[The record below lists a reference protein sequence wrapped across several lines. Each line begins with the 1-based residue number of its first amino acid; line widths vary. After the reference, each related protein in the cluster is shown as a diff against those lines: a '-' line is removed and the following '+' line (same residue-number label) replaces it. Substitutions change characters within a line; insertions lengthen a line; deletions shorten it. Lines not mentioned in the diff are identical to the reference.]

1 MMLFKKFLQWI
12 VDLLAPF
19 PSYPV
24 KMARTGLAIP
34 LTRDGIDPETL
45 RLLEPSD
52 LQALATDCCCTC
64 HANGHGA
71 SNICLDCGPVRFF
84 AAMALVDRRHNT
96 EAGS

>member
-1 MMLFKKFLQWI
+1 MLFEKILQQI
-12 VDLLAPF
+12 VGWLAPS

-45 RLLEPSD
+45 QLLTSCD
-52 LQALATDCCCTC
+52 LRTLAADYC
-64 HANGHGA
+64 HACHTNGHGTA
-71 SNICLDCGPVRFF
+71 NVCLDCSPVRIF
-84 AAMALVDRRHNT
+84 AAMALTERRRNT